1 MATTRIKDI
10 TTAATTFS
18 SDDFVAIDG
27 ATSGTRK
34 MAKDDLIT
42 EVSSGVSGTYLEESN
57 NLSDVDSLDTSKLN
71 MEIPDVGS
79 AGNQAPLNSM
89 LSSMAYQD
97 SSAISVGQAEIETLE
112 VTDKV
117 DGNLGINTTASSTHA
132 LDVFGSVNCSS
143 AVYAADVVVN
153 GTTPT
158 VTLNDTD
165 GDANAATAYV
175 QFQQGGTG
183 IGKIGDIASGR
194 SAMMVTSDSGK
205 ELMFFTDGQNAS
217 SATPAVTVDTSQ
229 RVGIGGS
236 PSYDLHVTN
245 ASTAAS
251 IGITGT
257 GGSKDT
263 WTVTSSDSGGK
274 ALLNFKDEDTAN
286 TVMRLHQDGQ
296 VGIGNSSP
304 GSYYSESDD
313 LVIGDVSGDRG
324 ITVVS
329 GTSGTGSLFFAD
341 GTSGADAYRGQIRYL
356 HNANQLMFAVNSN
369 EAFRVGSGGD
379 IVMASGN
386 GIDFGATVLS
396 EFEQGIFTASVAPA
410 TSGTLTIDTAS
421 DQLAYAI
428 VGDIVTVH
436 GQIALD
442 GASSPVG
449 NYVKINL
456 PAAIALGTLSED
468 ADYSAGSCVVTS
480 AAGNLGDYSLLAVGG
495 DSFVRIYKN
504 TASTF
509 GATAADFNG
518 DESIYISIT
527 YRKG

>member
-57 NLSDVDSLDTSKLN
+57 NLSDVASKDTSKQNL
-71 MEIPDVGS
+71 EVPDVGT
-79 AGNQAPLNSM
+79 APNEVPLNGM
-89 LSSMAYQD
+89 LGSMAYQSAD
-97 SSAISVGQAEIETLE
+97 SVSMGTVEITDKVDGSLGINTSPTATLE
-112 VTDKV
+112 VTDATTNVAAVRVTRRSDLASTYAELGTTGGSGEVRSTDNLVLSADYDNNGSGSAIQFKV
-117 DGNLGINTTASSTHA
+117 DGTEKAVIDSSGNINHTVGAGGANYDITCNNHSA
-132 LDVFGSVNCSS
+132 FGSS
-143 AVYAADVVVN
+143 AVVDSRIRSENIGSSNAYASNLVFYTNNTSNVL
-153 GTTPT
+153 TE
-158 VTLNDTD
+158 
-165 GDANAATAYV
+165 AARFSEAGHLE
-175 QFQQGGTG
+175 FP
-183 IGKIGDIASGR
+183 SG
-194 SAMMVTSDSGK
+194 
-205 ELMFFTDGQNAS
+205 Q
-217 SATPAVTVDTSQ
+217 
-229 RVGIGGS
+229 
-236 PSYDLHVTN
+236 
-245 ASTAAS
+245 
-251 IGITGT
+251 
-257 GGSKDT
+257 
-263 WTVTSSDSGGK
+263 
-274 ALLNFKDEDTAN
+274 
-286 TVMRLHQDGQ
+286 
-296 VGIGNSSP
+296 
-304 GSYYSESDD
+304 
-313 LVIGDVSGDRG
+313 
-324 ITVVS
+324 
-329 GTSGTGSLFFAD
+329 
-341 GTSGADAYRGQIRYL
+341 
-356 HNANQLMFAVNSN
+356 
-369 EAFRVGSGGD
+369 
-379 IVMASGN
+379 
-386 GIDFGATVLS
+386 GIDLGATVLS
-396 EFEQGIFTASVAPA
+396 EFEQGVFTASLAPA

-527 YRKG
+527 YRKA

>member
-79 AGNQAPLNSM
+79 AGNQVPLNSM

-97 SSAISVGQAEIETLE
+97 SAAISVGQAEIETLE
-112 VTDKV
+112 VTDSVADSLTIEDSTDPTLFLERAGIPNGFIKSV
-117 DGNLGINTTASSTHA
+117 DANGTETSGIQLYSSEVRLRTGATQRVTIDSSGNLDVASGVT
-132 LDVFGSVNCSS
+132 
-143 AVYAADVVVN
+143 
-153 GTTPT
+153 
-158 VTLNDTD
+158 TLNNTGDNALRVESTNGNPATINVVGSAPNYLLDIRDD
-165 GDANAATAYV
+165 GTSKVRVDP
-175 QFQQGGTG
+175 
-183 IGKIGDIASGR
+183 SGR
-194 SAMMVTSDSGK
+194 LGV
-205 ELMFFTDGQNAS
+205 N
-217 SATPAVTVDTSQ
+217 
-229 RVGIGGS
+229 
-236 PSYDLHVTN
+236 
-245 ASTAAS
+245 
-251 IGITGT
+251 
-257 GGSKDT
+257 
-263 WTVTSSDSGGK
+263 
-274 ALLNFKDEDTAN
+274 
-286 TVMRLHQDGQ
+286 
-296 VGIGNSSP
+296 NSSP
-304 GSYYSESDD
+304 GSYSAGASN
-313 LVIGDVSGDRG
+313 LVVGSGSGNEG
-324 ITVVS
+324 ITIA
-329 GTSGTGSLFFAD
+329 TDATGEGGIYFAD
-341 GTSGADAYRGQIRYL
+341 GTTGNEAYRGY
-356 HNANQLMFAVNSN
+356 AVYQHTQDRLVFGSGGNNRWYIDSSGDLKAWLSGTIN
-369 EAFRVGSGGD
+369 VGSGG
-379 IVMASGN
+379 

-410 TSGTLTIDTAS
+410 ASGTLTIDTAS

-456 PAAIALGTLSED
+456 PAAIALGELSED

-518 DESIYISIT
+518 DEAIYISIT

>member
-97 SSAISVGQAEIETLE
+97 SAAISVGQAEIETLE
-112 VTDKV
+112 VTDSVTDSLTIEDSTDPTLFLERAGIPNGFIKSV
-117 DGNLGINTTASSTHA
+117 DANGTETSGIQLYSSEVRLRTGATQRVTIDSSGNLDVASGVT
-132 LDVFGSVNCSS
+132 
-143 AVYAADVVVN
+143 
-153 GTTPT
+153 
-158 VTLNDTD
+158 TLNNT
-165 GDANAATAYV
+165 GDNALRVESTNGNPATINVVGSAPNYL
-175 QFQQGGTG
+175 F
-183 IGKIGDIASGR
+183 DIR
-194 SAMMVTSDSGK
+194 D
-205 ELMFFTDGQNAS
+205 
-217 SATPAVTVDTSQ
+217 
-229 RVGIGGS
+229 
-236 PSYDLHVTN
+236 
-245 ASTAAS
+245 
-251 IGITGT
+251 
-257 GGSKDT
+257 
-263 WTVTSSDSGGK
+263 
-274 ALLNFKDEDTAN
+274 
-286 TVMRLHQDGQ
+286 
-296 VGIGNSSP
+296 
-304 GSYYSESDD
+304 
-313 LVIGDVSGDRG
+313 
-324 ITVVS
+324 
-329 GTSGTGSLFFAD
+329 D
-341 GTSGADAYRGQIRYL
+341 GTSKVRVDPSGNVTVNGGRLEAKPNSGTNTGSQGELRLYG
-356 HNANQLMFAVNSN
+356 HESNASRFAAIKCFNTGGTDQNALS
-369 EAFRVGSGGD
+369 FYTSSGGTETQRVRID
-379 IVMASGN
+379 EVDGDVEVLTGSVIVGTAGE
-386 GIDFGATVLS
+386 GIDLGATVLT
-396 EFEQGIFTASVAPA
+396 EFEQGVFTASVAPA
-410 TSGTLTIDTAS
+410 ASGTLTIDTAS

-456 PAAIALGTLSED
+456 PAAIALGTLAED

-527 YRKG
+527 YRKA

>member
-34 MAKDDLIT
+34 MAKGDLIT

-57 NLSDVDSLDTSKLN
+57 NLSDVASLDTSKLN
-71 MEIPDVGS
+71 MEIPDVGT
-79 AGNQAPLNSM
+79 APNEVPLNGQ
-89 LSSMAYQD
+89 LGTMAFQ
-97 SSAISVGQAEIETLE
+97 SAEAVSVDKLE
-112 VTDKV
+112 VTDKLGV
-117 DGNLGINTTASSTHA
+117 GVNPSGNPLEVAGSNGNFSIAADGNTASFSR
-132 LDVFGSVNCSS
+132 N
-143 AVYAADVVVN
+143 AAN
-153 GTTPT
+153 YI
-158 VTLNDTD
+158 
-165 GDANAATAYV
+165 AATADTSSSLAALAKHS
-175 QFQQGGTG
+175 FQVHTG
-183 IGKIGDIASGR
+183 NPTVEALR
-194 SAMMVTSDSGK
+194 VDS
-205 ELMFFTDGQNAS
+205 
-217 SATPAVTVDTSQ
+217 SQ

-236 PSYDLHVTN
+236 PSYTLDVKRTDAAGDYLYVG
-245 ASTAAS
+245 ASSDGGQRGLKFTSADNGIYLGAAHTIDAGS
-251 IGITGT
+251 S
-257 GGSKDT
+257 GGSIALSINGTPRCTID
-263 WTVTSSDSGGK
+263 SSG
-274 ALLNFKDEDTAN
+274 
-286 TVMRLHQDGQ
+286 R
-296 VGIGNSSP
+296 VGIGTASP

-396 EFEQGIFTASVAPA
+396 EFEQGIFTVSVAPA
-410 TSGTLTIDTAS
+410 TSGTLTVDTAS

-480 AAGNLGDYSLLAVGG
+480 AAGNLGDYSLLAEGG

-527 YRKG
+527 YRKA